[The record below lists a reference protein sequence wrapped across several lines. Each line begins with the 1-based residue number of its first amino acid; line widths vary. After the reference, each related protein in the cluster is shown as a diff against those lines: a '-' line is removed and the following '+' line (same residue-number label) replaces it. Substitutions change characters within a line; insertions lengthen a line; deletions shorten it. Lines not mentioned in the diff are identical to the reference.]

1 VSNPVVK
8 NNHEDKAVSNLIIF
22 TGLLAWL
29 TGGAKV
35 NTRNKL
41 NSFDDYIDEAKQK
54 TVG

>member
-8 NNHEDKAVSNLIIF
+8 NDRKDEAVANLIIF

-35 NTRNKL
+35 NTRKKL
-41 NSFDDYIDEAKQK
+41 DSFEDYIDEAKQK